1 MSRIYCLKSA
11 GFLLPAKQHAEAE
24 RIFSNEKNI
33 SFCLSVQVCGQLL
46 DFDGCDAFKLLRDG
60 GRIILRDVLLQGLGC
75 AVDQIL
81 GFLEAKSGD
90 FAYSLD
96 GVDLVRA
103 SILQDDGEL

>member
-11 GFLLPAKQHAEAE
+11 GFLLSAKQHAKAE
-24 RIFSNEKNI
+24 RIFSKRKNI
-33 SFCLSVQVCGQLL
+33 AFCLSVQVCGQLL

-60 GRIILRDVLLQGLGC
+60 GRIILRDILLQRLGS
-75 AVDQIL
+75 AIDQVL
-81 GFLEAKSGD
+81 GFLQPKSGD